1 MASDS
6 TQFIFFLVMKTP
18 TFSRNIFTAAALTAL
33 SLFGTVAAAQNTKAM
48 ATAAERAATLAY
60 PISAAQMNTLEDVAS
75 TLSTGQSGPLGTI
88 TGPDSVCTLQ
98 DTATYTLNLSS
109 PTGSPLQYYWFAP
122 VGWRILS
129 GQSTKTITVVAD
141 SATEGFVSV
150 FAVGFC
156 ICNYSCM
163 PVKSKDCGNIG
174 PLPVQLTS
182 FSAKR
187 NASNVNLS
195 WTTASE
201 LNNRE
206 FVIERSFNGKTFN
219 AIGSVAGNGTATRAN
234 TYSFTDTKALAGVS
248 YYRLKQIDLDG
259 KFEYSPVRAVSA
271 AATALE
277 LSAYPNPTSSSVQ
290 LSLPSE
296 ATGMVRVMS
305 LTGQTVFE
313 GSAAQLAAKNNT
325 LDLSKFQAGTYLVTF
340 TNGNQ
345 TAAIRINKL

>member
-1 MASDS
+1 
-6 TQFIFFLVMKTP
+6 MKTP
-18 TFSRNIFTAAALTAL
+18 TFSRNIFTAAALAAL
-33 SLFGTVAAAQNTKAM
+33 SLFGSAASAQNAKGM
-48 ATAAERAATLAY
+48 STAAERSATLAY

-88 TGPDSVCTLQ
+88 SGPDSVCTLQ
-98 DTATYTLNLSS
+98 DTVTYTLNISS
-109 PTGSPLQYYWFAP
+109 PNGSSLQYYWFTP

-129 GQSTKTITVVAD
+129 GQSTRTITVVAD

-156 ICNYSCM
+156 ICNYSCI
-163 PVKSKDCGNIG
+163 PVKSKDCGNIN

-182 FSAKR
+182 FTAKR
-187 NASNVNLS
+187 ADRAVKLS

-206 FVIERSFNGKTFN
+206 FVVERSFNGKTFN

-234 TYSFTDTKALAGVS
+234 TYTFSDKQALAGVS

-259 KFEYSPVRAVSA
+259 KFEYSPVRAVA
-271 AATALE
+271 ASNTAMDAE
-277 LSAYPNPTSSSVQ
+277 LSAYPNPTSTSVQ

-296 ATGMVRVMS
+296 ANGMVRVMS
-305 LTGQTVFE
+305 LTGQTVWE
-313 GSAAQLAAKNNT
+313 GTAAQLAAKNNT
-325 LDLSKFQAGTYLVTF
+325 LDMSRFQSGTYLISLS
-340 TNGNQ
+340 NGAE
-345 TAAIRINKL
+345 TKTVRVNKL